1 MASSDPR
8 ASIEERYASRDEYLA
23 RVREYADT
31 LVQQGYLLEEDV
43 VVVVDQGAE
52 VYDAIVGV
60 REAVAAD
67 D

>member
-1 MASSDPR
+1 
-8 ASIEERYASRDEYLA
+8 
-23 RVREYADT
+23 
-31 LVQQGYLLEEDV
+31 VQQGYLLAEDVDV
-43 VVVVDQGAE
+43 VVGQGAE